1 MKIGTLTICFDG
13 QADAYPTSAP
23 AAKREPLTRLMP
35 TTTQVGLRWDHP
47 NKRLWAETSCTFTD
61 RADRLSSGDMA
72 DTQRVPPGGT
82 PGYTVLDIRAGWKVN
97 ESLDVWSAVENV
109 TDRDYRIHGSGVN
122 EPGTNFKLGAKWRF

>member
-1 MKIGTLTICFDG
+1 
-13 QADAYPTSAP
+13 
-23 AAKREPLTRLMP
+23 MP

-122 EPGTNFKLGAKWRF
+122 EPGTNFKLGAKWWF